1 MFQGISSTNVFV
13 IILTVKM
20 IIQAMDKNGDGSVSF
35 DEWLSFSQAEII
47 SKVFKS
53 LLIFMI
59 MIIIFTVII
68 MFPNL
73 LLNKTVAGCK
83 CLERAAF
90 IQIQS
95 EL

>member
-1 MFQGISSTNVFV
+1 
-13 IILTVKM
+13 M

-47 SKVFKS
+47 SKVFK
-53 LLIFMI
+53 
-59 MIIIFTVII
+59 IITYFHDHDHHFHSDHHDI

-83 CLERAAF
+83 CLERTAF